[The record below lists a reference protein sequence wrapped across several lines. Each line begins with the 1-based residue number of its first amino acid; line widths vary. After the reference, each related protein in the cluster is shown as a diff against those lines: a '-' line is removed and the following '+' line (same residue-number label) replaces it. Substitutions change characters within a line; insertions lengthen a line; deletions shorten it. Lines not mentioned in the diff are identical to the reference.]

1 MREKGLV
8 EFDHGL
14 LLLLMGGDVSGCKD
28 ENAALVGD
36 GDDVL
41 SVSCPNAPEPA
52 LKGRPVHMPLPE
64 TGLSWNRK
72 LGAPAKN
79 GELAITS
86 IAADDAKPCDW
97 ASADGLLEAML
108 DALGLNRR
116 YCMPRKVVR
125 CRGGIE

>member
-14 LLLLMGGDVSGCKD
+14 LLLLMGGDVNGCKD
-28 ENAALVGD
+28 ENAALELVGD
-36 GDDVL
+36 GSAL
-41 SVSCPNAPEPA
+41 LNVSCPNAPEPA
-52 LKGRPVHMPLPE
+52 IKGRPEHVPLPE

-86 IAADDAKPCDW
+86 IAADDAKPCGW
-97 ASADGLLEAML
+97 ASADGLLAAML
-108 DALGLNRR
+108 DALGLKR
-116 YCMPRKVVR
+116 
-125 CRGGIE
+125 